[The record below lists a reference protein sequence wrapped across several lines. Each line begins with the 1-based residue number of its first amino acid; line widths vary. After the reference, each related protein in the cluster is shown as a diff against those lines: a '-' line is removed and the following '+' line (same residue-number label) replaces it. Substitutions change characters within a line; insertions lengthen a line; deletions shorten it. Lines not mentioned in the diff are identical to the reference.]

1 MAFFNITSS
10 EEGSSATVFFADGT
24 SEPIASDNPNFVKVR
39 DGLLDGS
46 LTDEELLNLI
56 APFKAIYKKL
66 TKLSERVSRKGM
78 KLYLDG
84 DPVAHRLA
92 THILAVMDEGADQA
106 VIDAWLK
113 FWEKAA
119 TNPSLNSQDELF
131 IFVEKHGLS
140 ITPEGDAVLY
150 KGVRADF
157 LSSHAGPGVVNGE
170 EFEHANL
177 PNHIGNVVEMG
188 RSRVDDNRRKECSN
202 GLHVGDHSYANTFT
216 SGGKLLT
223 VLVNPRDVVSVPYDE
238 NDRKI
243 RVCRYVV
250 LEETPDR
257 KKYTDTLLTKFS
269 TAPTAPVEDEEDAA
283 VEAEDEAPVQ
293 DKAPSD
299 AAQEFAAVFDTK
311 AKYPE
316 GSRVPEYIRLIK
328 SGGAGQNLKRF
339 RNKSVTA
346 GRRAEFDEAVKA
358 LGLQYS

>member
-46 LTDEELLNLI
+46 LSDDELLNLI
-56 APFKAIYKKL
+56 APFKAIYRKL

-78 KLYLDG
+78 KLYFDG
-84 DPVAHRLA
+84 DAVAHRLA
-92 THILAVMDEGADQA
+92 NHIIAVMDGGADQTE
-106 VIDAWLK
+106 IDAWLK

-119 TNPSLNSQDELF
+119 TNPSVSSQDELF

-150 KGVRADF
+150 KGVRDDF
-157 LSSHAGPGVVNGE
+157 TSSHAGPGVVNGE
-170 EFEHANL
+170 EFEYANL
-177 PNHIGNVVEMG
+177 PNHVGNVVEMG
-188 RSRVDDNRRKECSN
+188 RSRVDDNRRVECSN
-202 GLHVGDHSYANTFT
+202 GLHVGDHSYANNFAD
-216 SGGKLLT
+216 KLLT

-257 KKYTDTLLTKFS
+257 EKYDETILTKFS
-269 TAPTAPVEDEEDAA
+269 TTLTVSTEDETPA
-283 VEAEDEAPVQ
+283 
-293 DKAPSD
+293 D
-299 AAQEFAAVFDTK
+299 AAQVIASVFDTK
-311 AKYPE
+311 AKYPK
-316 GSRVPEYIRLIK
+316 GSRVPEYIRLIR
-328 SGGAGQNLKRF
+328 SGGAGTNLKRY
-339 RNKSVTA
+339 RNKSVTS

>member
-10 EEGSSATVFFADGT
+10 AEGSGATVFFADGT
-24 SEPIASDNPNFVKVR
+24 TETVASDNPIFEQVR

-46 LTDEELLNLI
+46 LSDEELLNLI

-78 KLYLDG
+78 RLYFDG
-84 DPVAHRLA
+84 DAVAHRLA
-92 THILAVMDEGADQA
+92 EHIIGVMDSGADQRE
-106 VIDAWLK
+106 IDAWLK

-119 TNPSLNSQDELF
+119 TNPSLASQDELF
-131 IFVEKHGLS
+131 IFVTKHGVS

-150 KGVRADF
+150 KGVRADG
-157 LSSHAGPGVVNGE
+157 LSSHAGPGIVDGVE
-170 EFEHANL
+170 YEHANL
-177 PNHIGNVVEMG
+177 PNHVGAVVEMG

-202 GLHVGDHSYANTFT
+202 GLHVGDYSYAKNFAA
-216 SGGKLLT
+216 KLLT

-243 RVCRYVV
+243 RVCRYIV
-250 LEETPDR
+250 LEENQG
-257 KKYTDTLLTKFS
+257 KYTETVLDKFS
-269 TAPTAPVEDEEDAA
+269 TAAPAPVEDEAPAKDETEEAPAA
-283 VEAEDEAPVQ
+283 EVEAEAP
-293 DKAPSD
+293 AD
-299 AAQEFAAVFDTK
+299 AAEVIATVFDTK

-316 GSRVPEYIRLIK
+316 GSRVPEYIKLIR
-328 SGGAGQNLKRF
+328 SGGAGTNLKRY

-346 GRRAEFDEAVKA
+346 GRRAEFDEAVAA

>member
-24 SEPIASDNPNFVKVR
+24 SEPIASDNPNFIKVR

-46 LTDEELLNLI
+46 LSDEELLNLI

-66 TKLSERVSRKGM
+66 TRLSERVSRKGM
-78 KLYLDG
+78 KLYFDG

-92 THILAVMDEGADQA
+92 THIISVMDGGAAQDE
-106 VIDAWLK
+106 VDAWLK

-119 TNPSLNSQDELF
+119 TNPSTASQDELF
-131 IFVEKHGLS
+131 IFVEKHGIS
-140 ITPEGDAVLY
+140 ITPEGDMVLY
-150 KGVRADF
+150 KGVRADG
-157 LSSHAGPGVVNGE
+157 LSSHAGPGVVDGVE
-170 EFEHANL
+170 YEHANL
-177 PNHIGNVVEMG
+177 PNHVGAVVEMG

-202 GLHVGDHSYANTFT
+202 GLHVGDYSYASTFAP
-216 SGGKLLT
+216 KLLS

-250 LEETPDR
+250 LEENEGKFTE
-257 KKYTDTLLTKFS
+257 TVVTKFS
-269 TAPTAPVEDEEDAA
+269 KAPEAPAEEEVEDEETEETQ
-283 VEAEDEAPVQ
+283 VPE
-293 DKAPSD
+293 D
-299 AAQEFAAVFDTK
+299 AAQAIAAVFDTK

-316 GSRVPEYIRLIK
+316 GSRVPEYIKLIR
-328 SGGAGQNLKRF
+328 SGGAGTNLKRY

-346 GRRAEFDEAVKA
+346 GRRSEFDEAVAA